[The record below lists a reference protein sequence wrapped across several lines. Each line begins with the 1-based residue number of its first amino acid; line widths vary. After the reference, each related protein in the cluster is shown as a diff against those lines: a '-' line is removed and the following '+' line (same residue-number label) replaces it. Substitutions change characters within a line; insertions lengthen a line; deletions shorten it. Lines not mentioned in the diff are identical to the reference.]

1 MPTDIRLLLSNAIY
15 NLLTLCV
22 YSSKNGVA
30 CSVQTFVFSLLIR
43 FALATNSGCYIVA
56 MESPNTTR
64 HYFLATSLQLAELNM
79 RATRT
84 SRPYNINGARL
95 LKRIC
100 TNAKFSQ
107 SYNIVMKG
115 VDLHDRLA
123 AAYHL
128 IYLNY
133 VLCNNTKIVT
143 LNYQIVA
150 VLLDSEK

>member
-1 MPTDIRLLLSNAIY
+1 MKKMLLMLVMEENDGNDHIVKWKDNVIINIASNCMAF
-15 NLLTLCV
+15 LF
-22 YSSKNGVA
+22 SKIH
-30 CSVQTFVFSLLIR
+30 Q
-43 FALATNSGCYIVA
+43 
-56 MESPNTTR
+56 
-64 HYFLATSLQLAELNM
+64 
-79 RATRT
+79 
-84 SRPYNINGARL
+84 RL

-150 VLLDSEK
+150 LVCPLYVKAGHTN